1 MKKKSPTRSAKQ
13 VMSFAQT
20 NTDLKN
26 SILLVS
32 LLINLVVLTTWLVV
46 RLDNSYATQLNWLI
60 K

>member
-1 MKKKSPTRSAKQ
+1 
-13 VMSFAQT
+13 MSFAQT

-32 LLINLVVLTTWLVV
+32 LLINLIVLTTWLVV